1 VWCGV
6 VWCSVVWVNEASG
19 SLKEQGQGLE
29 KVEEF
34 WQQAGK
40 HEARRVGDD
49 ESTRWRKRGAQNQ
62 KLLEGQDQ
70 GKNGLLGAAGVTL
83 FKHWDLRPK
92 T

>member
-34 WQQAGK
+34 
-40 HEARRVGDD
+40 
-49 ESTRWRKRGAQNQ
+49 
-62 KLLEGQDQ
+62 
-70 GKNGLLGAAGVTL
+70 
-83 FKHWDLRPK
+83 
-92 T
+92 